1 MSDDRVI
8 SIDGVSKAFPIYGKP
23 SDMLKELLLGTI
35 RHDLFWALTDISLE
49 VREGQR
55 VGIIGPNGAGKST
68 LLQIVSGNLTPTSGS
83 VAVQGKVSALLSL
96 TPTWNVE
103 ETGLENIRFNLLLKE
118 CPARQI
124 PALTEEIVD
133 FTELGQF
140 IYQPVKTYSAGM
152 SARLAFAIATAISP
166 EILIIDE
173 VLGAGDGYFASKAA
187 RRIKAMCDRG
197 RALLLVSHSIATIKS
212 MCETAVWLENG
223 TIRLQ
228 GAADYVAAQYEEDT
242 IRQDE
247 AKLREGNIA
256 RMRKT
261 SHLPTPDEIG
271 LADVT
276 RFRIRAPDGH
286 AAQTYYV
293 RAIEVRWPGSTVPV
307 PLDFADPRQ
316 ESVPA
321 ALELTG
327 CEWGRTYS
335 RKGHACRML
344 TPRTGG
350 RKGGHVL
357 LRRPPDF
364 QQAPWPLELRV
375 EFTSDAGAAPQ
386 IDVLDVTSGTW
397 QSVEQENS
405 SDLPDGWRR
414 GVYKAVVP
422 NATQKE
428 IGVTLSRL
436 RHALQKPVEL
446 VDMRLIVDGR
456 STLSVREMQPF
467 KLQFRTR
474 HNEAVES
481 VSVNLN
487 IVRSDGVYTFYQPG
501 GWFGENIRN
510 FVGEALTEFNF
521 DQNVFGAGLYEV
533 NVFACNGWSWQ
544 NIPPSEI
551 FDRSIGVFKFNVTL
565 GDQLEFGVINTRVP
579 VRIELIHAKDNSG
592 SPTTTVP
599 AQARAH

>member
-1 MSDDRVI
+1 V
-8 SIDGVSKAFPIYGKP
+8 
-23 SDMLKELLLGTI
+23 
-35 RHDLFWALTDISLE
+35 
-49 VREGQR
+49 
-55 VGIIGPNGAGKST
+55 N
-68 LLQIVSGNLTPTSGS
+68 
-83 VAVQGKVSALLSL
+83 GKVSALLSL

-103 ETGLENIRFNLLLKE
+103 ETGLENIRFNLLLKG
-118 CPARQI
+118 CSTRQI
-124 PALTEEIVD
+124 PELTEEIVE

-173 VLGAGDGYFASKAA
+173 VLGAGDGYFASKAT
-187 RRIKAMCDRG
+187 RRIKAMCERG

-223 TIRLQ
+223 TVRLQ
-228 GAADYVAAQYEEDT
+228 GAADYVAARYEEDT

-247 AKLREGNIA
+247 ARLREGNIA
-256 RMRKT
+256 RMKRT
-261 SHLPTPDEIG
+261 AHLPTPDEIG
-271 LADVT
+271 LADVV
-276 RFRIRAPDGH
+276 RFRIRAPEGH

-293 RAIEVRWPGSTVPV
+293 RAIEVLWPGSTVSV

-335 RKGHACRML
+335 RRGHACRML

-357 LRRPPDF
+357 VRRPPEF
-364 QQAPWPLELRV
+364 QHARWPLELRIEAAGDSGPDPQV
-375 EFTSDAGAAPQ
+375 EL
-386 IDVLDVTSGTW
+386 LDVASGSW
-397 QSVEQENS
+397 QRLEQETS
-405 SDLPDGWRR
+405 RDVGGQWRR
-414 GVYKAVVP
+414 AVYKATVAP
-422 NATQKE
+422 ATRDE
-428 IGVTLSRL
+428 IGATLSLL
-436 RHALQKPVEL
+436 RHALRKPVEI
-446 VDMRLIVDGR
+446 VDMRLIVDGA
-456 STLSVREMQPF
+456 SALSVREMQPF

-474 HNEAVES
+474 HHEAVES

-501 GWFGENIRN
+501 GWFGENIHN
-510 FVGEALTEFNF
+510 FVGEALTEFSF
-521 DQNVFGAGLYEV
+521 DNNVFGAGQYEV

-551 FDRSIGVFKFNVTL
+551 FDRSIGIFKFSVTL
-565 GDQLEFGVINTRVP
+565 GDRLEFGIINSRVP
-579 VRIELIHAKDNSG
+579 VRIELIHAEGDSG
-592 SPTTTVP
+592 PPTATIP
-599 AQARAH
+599 AQASAH

>member
-1 MSDDRVI
+1 MTHDRVI
-8 SIDGVSKAFPIYGKP
+8 SIDRVSKAFPIYRKP
-23 SDMLKELLLGTI
+23 SDMLKEVLLGRI

-83 VAVQGKVSALLSL
+83 VAVHGQVSALLSL
-96 TPTWNVE
+96 TPSWNTE
-103 ETGLENIRFNLLLKE
+103 ETGLENIRFNLVLKG

-124 PALTEEIVD
+124 PALTEEIVE

-152 SARLAFAIATAISP
+152 SARLAFAIATSISP

-173 VLGAGDGYFASKAA
+173 VLAAGDGYFAAKAT
-187 RRIKAMCDRG
+187 RRIKAMCERG
-197 RALLLVSHSIATIKS
+197 RALLLVSHSIGTIKS

-228 GAADYVAAQYEEDT
+228 GSADYVAAQYEEDT

-247 AKLREGNIA
+247 ARLREGNIA

-261 SHLPTPDEIG
+261 AHLPTPDEIG
-271 LADVT
+271 LADVV
-276 RFRIRAPDGH
+276 RFRIRAPDGY
-286 AAQTYYV
+286 AAETYYV
-293 RAIEVRWPGSTVPV
+293 RAIEARWPGCDICV

-335 RKGHACRML
+335 REGSACRML

-350 RKGGHVL
+350 RQGGHMLV
-357 LRRPPDF
+357 RRPPEF
-364 QQAPWPLELRV
+364 QKASWPVELGV
-375 EFTSDAGAAPQ
+375 EFASDAGADPQ
-386 IDVLDVTSGTW
+386 VDLLDLASGTW
-397 QSVEQENS
+397 QALEQEQS
-405 SDLPDGWRR
+405 IVLPGKWRR
-414 GVYKAVVP
+414 VRYKAAVRPAAQHQLTEVV
-422 NATQKE
+422 
-428 IGVTLSRL
+428 SRL
-436 RHALQKPVEL
+436 RSALRKPVEI
-446 VDMRLIVDGR
+446 VDMRLIVDAR
-456 STLSVREMQPF
+456 STLSVRERQPF

-474 HNEAVES
+474 HNERVDS

-487 IVRSDGVYTFYQPG
+487 IVRADGVYTFYQPG

-510 FVGEALTEFNF
+510 FVGEAVTEFIF
-521 DQNVFGAGLYEV
+521 DPNVFGAGLYEV
-533 NVFACNGWSWQ
+533 NVFASNGWSWE

-565 GDQLEFGVINTRVP
+565 AEPIEFGLINTRVA
-579 VRIELIHAKDNSG
+579 VRIELFHAEDKPE
-592 SPTTTVP
+592 SPTPTLPT
-599 AQARAH
+599 QASAH